1 MAERAAER
9 GPVGVALAPIT
20 PEARHQLNLPADA
33 KGAVIAGIRPESP
46 AAEAGLREGDVI
58 IGVAG
63 RDVADVQAALGAIRE
78 AARTPGAAVAIR
90 ILREG
95 RSAFVAVQMPPA
107 QG

>member
-1 MAERAAER
+1 MADGRCDAA
-9 GPVGVALAPIT
+9 
-20 PEARHQLNLPADA
+20 ARHSRLDA
-33 KGAVIAGIRPESP
+33 RHDIRPDVPPGHTLGP

-78 AARTPGAAVAIR
+78 AARTLGSAVAIR
-90 ILREG
+90 IFREG
-95 RSAFVAVQMPPA
+95 RGAFVVVEMPPA